1 MTFVGGNNKL
11 RGIARG
17 AESRNS
23 LNEILSYKLETEA
36 RKGRS
41 ISNQKLLFKNK
52 TGLSDITMSKI
63 KLEEFNDV
71 VDLERVEDRVR
82 FSRGWVHANSEA
94 LLGRQL
100 RIGYSAESL
109 QRERPSPVRLVD
121 GVARSQLKELLRAT
135 LSDPRTEV
143 VAEPVPGDTSSPEEE
158 RAEEARSTSDLPTVK
173 GLKRVARSPPRLLK
187 RIEDNDNYIVQ
198 KSVDKYTHWDK
209 LRKGPRFSRS
219 KEDMKRVGKGI
230 VEAHI
235 VNKPNNYSE
244 ARLRQ
249 ALLGNKTLK

>member
-1 MTFVGGNNKL
+1 LTFVGGNNKL

-23 LNEILSYKLETEA
+23 LNEILSYKLESEA

-135 LSDPRTEV
+135 LSDPRTES
-143 VAEPVPGDTSSPEEE
+143 GR
-158 RAEEARSTSDLPTVK
+158 RAGAWRHVESR
-173 GLKRVARSPPRLLK
+173 R
-187 RIEDNDNYIVQ
+187 
-198 KSVDKYTHWDK
+198 
-209 LRKGPRFSRS
+209 RKG
-219 KEDMKRVGKGI
+219 GG
-230 VEAHI
+230 
-235 VNKPNNYSE
+235 SE
-244 ARLRQ
+244 VDL
-249 ALLGNKTLK
+249 